1 MDEKQ
6 LLQGRFRDLSD
17 RAFRQGYMTHTAF
30 LSASE
35 QAVFYDYVRTRE
47 GHPDSPRLGGAE
59 YLLYGG
65 REDADR
71 RAAVF
76 LPAWMD
82 RKGSWRQRPRTRRW
96 LPACGSPRSTPGSP
110 TS

>member
-65 REDADR
+65 RPETVR
-71 RAAVF
+71 C
-76 LPAWMD
+76 
-82 RKGSWRQRPRTRRW
+82 GEQRIQET
-96 LPACGSPRSTPGSP
+96 
-110 TS
+110 

>member
-17 RAFRQGYMTHTAF
+17 RAFRQGYMTHSAC

-76 LPAWMD
+76 LPVWMD
-82 RKGSWRQRPRTRRW
+82 REGGLCCGRP
-96 LPACGSPRSTPGSP
+96 LMTPGSP
-110 TS
+110 MS